1 MVCRAT
7 LILRRKER
15 QNGGLILKK
24 LPVFPVMRGNVF
36 ESKSA
41 YKKLLNIAYDYQ
53 QVYIKECTTWEES
66 RVTMENFTQ
75 KLIVHF

>member
-1 MVCRAT
+1 MSSHINT
-7 LILRRKER
+7 KKEG
-15 QNGGLILKK
+15 NTEWWIDLKKK